1 MNTVLMLQTV
11 VGPEGYHPNED
22 PEGDGSMMTKTF
34 TITLSIAGSYMMLVV
49 GLMIWCRHRRKRR
62 KQAYLNAN
70 GAEGTDTLCKWR
82 VHVSYS
88 MSLSYITQILYST
101 SESSLFYL
109 NKSVL
114 ICSIV

>member
-1 MNTVLMLQTV
+1 MFVMFQFMWYIV
-11 VGPEGYHPNED
+11 IGPEGYLPND
-22 PEGDGSMMTKTF
+22 DQQGDGSMMTKTF

-82 VHVSYS
+82 VHVS
-88 MSLSYITQILYST
+88 L
-101 SESSLFYL
+101 
-109 NKSVL
+109 
-114 ICSIV
+114 